1 MGVSVV
7 DGNRV
12 QQINDY
18 LFRNTKIV
26 YRLRKIQETIKDKK
40 EICAYVISLA
50 KSEPLSL
57 EEQVQ
62 QFYHNCKNVLRL
74 DEVLITEDRQFRII
88 ADTYEVSYCLE
99 AWRKTADKI
108 AYIEN
113 EQVKV
118 ELLHRMSC
126 EQAASVFKK
135 KEVDPLKIIES
146 LETLKH
152 YTNPA
157 DKYAAL
163 AKFPLLLSAA
173 QAAIKESK

>member
-1 MGVSVV
+1 M
-7 DGNRV
+7 DKKRM
-12 QQINDY
+12 QQINEY
-18 LFRNTKIV
+18 LLRNTETI
-26 YRLRKIQETIKDKK
+26 YRLRKIQETKRDEK
-40 EICAYVISLA
+40 EICAYAVSLA

-62 QFYHNCKNVLRL
+62 QFYDNCKNVLVPGEML
-74 DEVLITEDRQFRII
+74 TTEDRCFRII
-88 ADTYEVSYCLE
+88 ADSFEVAYCLE
-99 AWRKTADKI
+99 AWRKTADKV
-108 AYIEN
+108 AYIED
-113 EQVKV
+113 EQVKI
-118 ELLHRMSC
+118 ESLHRMSC

-163 AKFPLLLSAA
+163 AKFPLLLSAT